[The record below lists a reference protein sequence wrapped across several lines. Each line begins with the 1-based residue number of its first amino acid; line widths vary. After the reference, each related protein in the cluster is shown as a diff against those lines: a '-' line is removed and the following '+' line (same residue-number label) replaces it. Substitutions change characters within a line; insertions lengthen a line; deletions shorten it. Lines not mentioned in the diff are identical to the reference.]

1 MVRGPSFDAN
11 GVKKGA
17 WSEEE
22 DQKLISFIQTHGH
35 PNWRQLPK
43 LAGLAR
49 CGKSCRLRWM
59 NYLRP
64 NVKRGS
70 YTAQEEE
77 IILKLH
83 EQHGNKWSLIAEK
96 LPGRTDNHIKNYW
109 HSQLKRRSRDRE
121 KSSSSEVKGKKSG
134 RQNNMTKYSSEADIV
149 KVVNEL
155 SNILESSSLDFMDTT
170 SSTLAEQD
178 NYTPSLPS
186 IDTESTTTNNSPEE
200 YNSVAL
206 REVYKFQEFSGDFW
220 TEPFVSEDIYSDY
233 CNTNNGA
240 AIDIFSYDG
249 ALLFF

>member
-1 MVRGPSFDAN
+1 MVRGPSSSFDAN

-22 DQKLISFIQTHGH
+22 DQKLVSFIQTHGH
-35 PNWRQLPK
+35 PNWRKLPK

-64 NVKRGS
+64 NLKCGN

-96 LPGRTDNHIKNYW
+96 LPGRTDNHIKNLW

-134 RQNNMTKYSSEADIV
+134 RQNNMTKYSSEADTV
-149 KVVNEL
+149 KVVNGL
-155 SNILESSSLDFMDTT
+155 SNILESSSPEFMETT
-170 SSTLAEQD
+170 TSTLASQD
-178 NYTPSLPS
+178 NYSPSLTTSTLASQDNYSPSSPS
-186 IDTESTTTNNSPEE
+186 IDTESTPTKNSPEE
-200 YNSVAL
+200 YNSGAL
-206 REVYKFQEFSGDFW
+206 RKEVYKFQEFSGDF
-220 TEPFVSEDIYSDY
+220 
-233 CNTNNGA
+233 
-240 AIDIFSYDG
+240 
-249 ALLFF
+249 

>member
-1 MVRGPSFDAN
+1 MVRGPFVDAN

-22 DQKLISFIQTHGH
+22 DQKLISYIQTHGH

-64 NVKRGS
+64 NLKRGN
-70 YTAQEEE
+70 YTPQEEE

-96 LPGRTDNHIKNYW
+96 LPGRTDNHIKNHW
-109 HSQLKRRSRDRE
+109 HSQLKRRSRDRG
-121 KSSSSEVKGKKSG
+121 KSDSEVKGNKSG
-134 RQNNMTKYSSEADIV
+134 RSNNNNMTKHSESDIV
-149 KVVNEL
+149 KAVSEL
-155 SNILESSSLDFMDTT
+155 NNIFESSSLDCTETT
-170 SSTLAEQD
+170 SSTQAGQD
-178 NYTPSLPS
+178 NSASFLPS
-186 IDTESTTTNNSPEE
+186 TDTESSTKNSPEE
-200 YNSVAL
+200 YNSGACQ
-206 REVYKFQEFSGDFW
+206 EVSKFPEFSGDFW
-220 TEPFVSEDIYSDY
+220 TEPFISEDIYSEY
-233 CNTNNGA
+233 CYPNIEGA
-240 AIDIFSYDG
+240 GDMFSSDG